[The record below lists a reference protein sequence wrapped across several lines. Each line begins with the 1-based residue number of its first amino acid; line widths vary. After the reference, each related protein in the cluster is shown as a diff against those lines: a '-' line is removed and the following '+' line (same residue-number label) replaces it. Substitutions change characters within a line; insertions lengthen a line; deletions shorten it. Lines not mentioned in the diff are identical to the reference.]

1 MWLHNIWGA
10 TRVYVIMKLVFA
22 TNNKHKLS
30 ELRQIAGREIEIVG
44 LSDIG
49 CHEDIPETGT
59 TLQENA
65 LQKARYVN
73 QKYGLDCFADDTGL
87 EVDALGGAPGVYS
100 ARWAAMEK
108 GQPSCTPDENVELML
123 QKMDGVDDRH
133 ACFRTCIALIQ
144 NGEEHLFDGRVDGEI
159 TRRRSGAEGFGYDPI
174 FRPDGWDK
182 TFAEA
187 SPEEKNAISHRG
199 RATAKL
205 MAWLRALSCLI
216 LAIAGLGVQAQTE
229 GWHKYPLFADDI
241 TDVVEAANGKAYFLS
256 GSNLYS
262 FDPADE
268 EMYAYTH
275 INKLSDIDIASIHY
289 NRDGKY
295 LMVVYSNGNIDL
307 LYDDGSTANLPD
319 ILLSQISGSKQVN
332 AVTFGE
338 GRIAVGTDFGLVV
351 FDEKRHEVIESGIYN
366 TPVVALAI
374 ADGRLYIEYQ
384 EPGKS
389 GHIVAFAPLDQRH
402 YSLEKFSRL
411 GGWYSRQMVHVGDNT
426 LLLVDKNSGQL
437 TYREVNHENSTWR
450 TSLAPDVNIVGD
462 IHPCADGFYAR
473 NTNGDLLTING
484 KEIKTVSMPDQLRS
498 ETLAIGQGTK
508 RLWAGSGAGLSC
520 VDISG
525 DSPST
530 VYGKMLP
537 QGALTCQKVGYLRWS
552 PDGERLYVSNIELSM
567 FKPFATEEC
576 GDAYQTT
583 NIIERGFPRDASLLD
598 ASADHEKSIQWQQA
612 HGNRRMY
619 GDPAWIIEDPDNPGR
634 YYCANN
640 HEGLYVL
647 EYNEQTKRYDEA
659 VKFDASNSPIPY
671 NWGARV
677 EDVNID
683 PEGNLWV
690 GYIDGNYVVLP
701 AAKRKGSL
709 KAVTAA
715 DWKTHPKLGQ
725 YNALGGKDMMSL
737 FCSRSPMAFMFTAQW
752 EGGLIAVDTKGTYA
766 NLADDATYHWTR
778 FTDQDGNSFEAP
790 DRITFA
796 IEDSRGAVWLGSTAG
811 IFEITSPKTATS
823 PDMRVRRL
831 KVPRNDGT
839 NYADYLLESEIVN
852 WICIDPAGRKW
863 VATQNS
869 GLFLV
874 SAAGDRIIKQIN
886 TDNSP
891 LLSNEISAVEC
902 DPHTNTV
909 YVGTPQGL
917 YTFLGDASAPQDDYS
932 DILAYPNPVRP
943 EYTGPV
949 TISGLMDHSVVKIA
963 DAAGNVVWQTRAEGG
978 MATWD
983 PTGPDGRRVR
993 SGIYYAYV
1001 STDGGDSG
1009 SSSGTVLKIMV
1020 IN

>member
-1 MWLHNIWGA
+1 
-10 TRVYVIMKLVFA
+10 MKLVFA

-87 EVDALGGAPGVYS
+87 EVNALGGAPGVYS

-123 QKMDGVDDRH
+123 QKMDGVDDRR

-159 TRRRSGAEGFGYDPI
+159 TRQRAGAEGFGYDPI
-174 FRPDGWDK
+174 FRPKGWDK

-199 RATAKL
+199 RATARL
-205 MAWLRALSCLI
+205 MAWLRAMTCLI
-216 LAIAGLGVQAQTE
+216 LTLVGIGAQAQTD
-229 GWHKYPLFADDI
+229 GWHKYPIFADTINDI
-241 TDVVEAANGKAYFLS
+241 VETAGGKAYFLS
-256 GSNLYS
+256 GTNLYS
-262 FDPADE
+262 FDPKDE

-275 INKLSDIDIASIHY
+275 INKLSDNDIASIHY
-289 NRDGKY
+289 NREGKY
-295 LMVVYSNGNIDL
+295 LLVAYSNGNIDL
-307 LYDDGSTANLPD
+307 LYDDGTTANLPD
-319 ILLSQISGSKQVN
+319 IMLSQISGSKQINSV
-332 AVTFGE
+332 AFGE
-338 GRIAVGTDFGLVV
+338 HRIAVGTDFGLVV
-351 FDEKRHEVIESGIYN
+351 FDDVRHEVIESGIYN
-366 TPVVALAI
+366 TPVYTVAI
-374 ADGRLYIEYQ
+374 GNGRLYLEHKD
-384 EPGKS
+384 PGS
-389 GHIVAFAPLDQRH
+389 SNHYIVFAPLDQRH

-411 GGWYSRQMVHVGDNT
+411 GGWYTRQIVPIDETTLLIVDKGDNK
-426 LLLVDKNSGQL
+426 LI
-437 TYREVNHENSTWR
+437 YREVDHEKSTWR
-450 TSLAPDVNIVGD
+450 TLFTPEQRADGLLR
-462 IHPCADGFYAR
+462 PCADGLYAR
-473 NTNGDLLTING
+473 TTDGNLMIING
-484 KEIKTVSMPDQLRS
+484 KDIKTINIPAQLRS
-498 ETLAIGQGTK
+498 EQLAIGQGPQ
-508 RLWAGSGAGLSC
+508 RLWAGSSAGLSC
-520 VDISG
+520 VDITSG
-525 DSPST
+525 SPAT
-530 VYGKMLP
+530 IYGKMLP

-552 PDGERLYVSNIELSM
+552 SDGERLYVSNIELSM

-583 NIIERGFPRDASLLD
+583 NIIERGFPRDASLLS
-598 ASADHEKSIQWQQA
+598 ASADHEKSIEWQTL
-612 HGNRRMY
+612 HGNSRMY
-619 GDPAWIIEDPDNPGR
+619 GDPAWILEDPDNPGR

-690 GYIDGNYVVLP
+690 GYIGNYVVLP
-701 AAKRKGSL
+701 AAKRKGNI
-709 KAVTAA
+709 KNVAAA
-715 DWKTHPKLGQ
+715 DWKTHPKLSH

-737 FCSRSPMAFMFTAQW
+737 FCSRSQMAFMFTAQW

-766 NLADDATYHWTR
+766 NLADDATYLWTR

-790 DRITFA
+790 DRFTFA
-796 IEDSRGAVWLGSTAG
+796 IEDSRGAVWLGTSAG
-811 IFEITSPKTATS
+811 IFEITNPKTATS

-852 WICIDPAGRKW
+852 WICLDPAGRKW

-874 SAAGDRIIKQIN
+874 SATGDRIIKQIN

-891 LLSNEISAVEC
+891 LLTNEISAVEC

-909 YVGTPQGL
+909 YVGTPHGL

-943 EYTGPV
+943 DYTGPV
-949 TISGLMDHSVVKIA
+949 TISGRM
-963 DAAGNVVWQTRAEGG
+963 G
-978 MATWD
+978 
-983 PTGPDGRRVR
+983 
-993 SGIYYAYV
+993 
-1001 STDGGDSG
+1001 
-1009 SSSGTVLKIMV
+1009 
-1020 IN
+1020 